1 MKQITFKQ
9 YKAID
14 IAIMSALLFVFEVI
28 AILVFKAEPFF
39 VRIQDYNYQGSDGV
53 VIENG
58 VALLPLTLSISIT
71 LLIMLVVMMR
81 WSEFAFI
88 PAIVGGVAYCVGA
101 GEGYETY
108 IIYCLGNLLGL
119 LTLLIIR
126 KIGKD
131 EIRAKISN
139 LILIAVSTYV
149 FMAVGRWLVSLIFQP
164 SFVTILKYL
173 STDLIALIV
182 AIVGLIALRKS
193 EGMLEDQKSYL
204 LRLDREKK
212 AEAEKRTLDAAKGYY
227 GMLDDDDE
235 YDAEYDDFNEESDA
249 EYDDEYMTE
258 DSESD
263 YESETESTDSECN
276 DEYDECGEEP
286 SAEYG
291 DENTGDEDLQPQN
304 EINDELI

>member
-28 AILVFKAEPFF
+28 AILVFKSEPFF

-53 VIENG
+53 VVENG
-58 VALLPLTLSISIT
+58 VALLPLTLSISLT

-126 KIGKD
+126 KIGK
-131 EIRAKISN
+131 EEVRAKISN

-149 FMAVGRWLVSLIFQP
+149 FMAVGRWLVSLIFTF
-164 SFVTILKYL
+164 SILTLPGYF
-173 STDLIALIV
+173 SIDLVSLIV

-193 EGMLEDQKSYL
+193 DGMLEDQKSYL

-227 GMLDDDDE
+227 GMMDDDE

-249 EYDDEYMTE
+249 EYDDEYITE

-286 SAEYG
+286 SAEYS
-291 DENTGDEDLQPQN
+291 DENTGDEDLHPQN